1 VGLTDFHPLNWPIQC
16 AILDALGRGFTSLIS
31 VGRGLLFCERVALF
45 EKQSKK
51 IKAQV
56 GQNC

>member
-1 VGLTDFHPLNWPIQC
+1 
-16 AILDALGRGFTSLIS
+16 
-31 VGRGLLFCERVALF
+31 LFCERVALF